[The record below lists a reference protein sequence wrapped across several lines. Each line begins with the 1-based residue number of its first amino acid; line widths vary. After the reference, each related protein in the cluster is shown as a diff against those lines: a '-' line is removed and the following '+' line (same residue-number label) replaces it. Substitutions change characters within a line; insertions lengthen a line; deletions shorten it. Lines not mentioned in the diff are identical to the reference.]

1 MKLKAAVSIALF
13 LACHL
18 ASAQLIRI
26 EDTLNSSP
34 NAWEITLEKGELL
47 LVNGTKSNL
56 LIHVQINQGV
66 IGLIS
71 KNNALSNCLVDLD
84 AESHAE
90 IGLCELEPNAALEFD
105 LDFVWAS
112 SHYPKPATGFY
123 TVQRS

>member
-1 MKLKAAVSIALF
+1 M
-13 LACHL
+13 
-18 ASAQLIRI
+18 RI
-26 EDTLNSSP
+26 EDTLNPSP
-34 NAWEITLEKGELL
+34 SAWEITLEKGSLT

-71 KNNALSNCLVDLD
+71 KDNAISNCLVDLN

-112 SHYPKPATGFY
+112 SHYPKPATGSY

>member
-1 MKLKAAVSIALF
+1 MKLKAALSVALF
-13 LACHL
+13 LACHW
-18 ASAQLIRI
+18 ASAQVIKI
-26 EDTLNSSP
+26 DDTLNSSQS
-34 NAWEITLEKGELL
+34 AWEIPLEKGSLT

-71 KNNALSNCLVDLD
+71 KDNAISNCLVDLS

-90 IGLCELEPNAALEFD
+90 IGLCELEPNGALEFD

-112 SHYPKPATGFY
+112 SHYPKPASGFY